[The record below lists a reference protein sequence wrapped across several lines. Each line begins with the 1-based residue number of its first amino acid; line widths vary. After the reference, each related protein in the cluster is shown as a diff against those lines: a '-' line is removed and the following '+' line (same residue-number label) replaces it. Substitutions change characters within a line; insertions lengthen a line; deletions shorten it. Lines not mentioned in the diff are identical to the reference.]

1 MKARV
6 LVTPRKEVLDP
17 QGVAVEHAIK
27 QLGLTSSGGVRV
39 GRVVEIDFPEV
50 NGTAPDDLQTSLKTI
65 CEDLLSNPVVED
77 YELTW
82 VTE

>member
-17 QGVAVEHAIK
+17 QGVAVEHAIG
-27 QLGLTSSGGVRV
+27 QLGLTGVGGVRV
-39 GRVVEIDFPEV
+39 GRVIEIDLPGV
-50 NGTAPDDLQTSLKTI
+50 AGVSPDLQKSMVAI
-65 CEDLLSNPVVED
+65 CEDLLSNPVVES

-82 VTE
+82 LD

>member
-17 QGVAVEHAIK
+17 QGVAVQHAIG
-27 QLGLTSSGGVRV
+27 QLGLEGVGGVRV
-39 GRVVEIDFPEV
+39 GRVVEIEFP
-50 NGTAPDDLQTSLKTI
+50 SLSGEPSAELVKTVEGI

-77 YELTW
+77 YDLTW
-82 VTE
+82 IP

>member
-17 QGVAVEHAIK
+17 QGVAVEHAISH
-27 QLGLTSSGGVRV
+27 LGLSGVAGVRV

-50 NGTAPDDLQTSLKTI
+50 ASVSPGLQKTMDTI
-65 CEDLLSNPVVED
+65 CEDLLSNPVVES
-77 YELTW
+77 YELSW
-82 VTE
+82 LS